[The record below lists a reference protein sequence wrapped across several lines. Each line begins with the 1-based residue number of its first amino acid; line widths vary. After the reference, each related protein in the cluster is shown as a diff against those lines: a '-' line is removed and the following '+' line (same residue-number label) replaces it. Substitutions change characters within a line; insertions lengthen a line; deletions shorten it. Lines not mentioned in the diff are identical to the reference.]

1 MSHREELAVMS
12 VPVPELRFRDFFTWG
27 IEGEWDRKQSAPNL
41 FPKEMILFPTETEK
55 AQI

>member
-1 MSHREELAVMS
+1 MSQREELAVMS

-27 IEGEWDRKQSAPNL
+27 IEGEWDRKRSAPNL